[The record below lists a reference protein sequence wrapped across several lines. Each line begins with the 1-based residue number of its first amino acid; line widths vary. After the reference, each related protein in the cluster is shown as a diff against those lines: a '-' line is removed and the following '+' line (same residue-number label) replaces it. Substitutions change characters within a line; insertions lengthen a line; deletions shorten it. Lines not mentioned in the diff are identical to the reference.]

1 VKKEAKLPG
10 GEPSAP
16 VKEAKLPESTK
27 LKVLFGAKLRDEL
40 GAIGV
45 DEALISFIE
54 RPRRGHLVLEEDLF
68 IETWAALTELQESPA
83 VGRLDHVVVSKI
95 NNAQS
100 FVDCLA
106 G

>member
-1 VKKEAKLPG
+1 MKEAKLP
-10 GEPSAP
+10 A
-16 VKEAKLPESTK
+16 STK
-27 LKVLFGAKLRDEL
+27 SKVLFGAKLRDEL

-45 DEALISFIE
+45 DEAMISFIE
-54 RPRRGHLVLEEDLF
+54 RPRRGHMILEEDLF
-68 IETWAALTELQESPA
+68 EETWISLTELQENPA

-95 NNAQS
+95 NNAQR